1 MAGATSNFGLI
12 KPTYNE
18 PVDVQ
23 NFNDNFDII
32 DAAMQSAKPLMS
44 SFTISTSDWDS
55 TTLTCTKTVAGVT
68 ADSLIFINPDSSSY
82 NNWLS
87 NSVKATA
94 QAANSLSFSCSAV
107 PSSDLVV
114 NVTMFVNTRS
124 S

>member
-12 KPTYNE
+12 KPGYDET
-18 PVDVQ
+18 VDVG

-32 DAAMQSAKPLMS
+32 DAAMQSAKPLIT
-44 SFTISTSDWDS
+44 SFTISTSDWNS

-82 NNWLS
+82 DSWLM
-87 NSVKATA
+87 NSVKVTA
-94 QAANSLSFSCSAV
+94 QATNSLSFSCSAV
-107 PSSDLVV
+107 PSADLVV
-114 NVTMFVNTRS
+114 NATMFVNTRS